1 MERKYAL
8 LSVESNI
15 ENPNTI
21 KHMLATEAVMKALA
35 VRLGEDEDE
44 WGIVGLIHDVDVELT
59 EDDPASHSTLG
70 ADMARDMGANE
81 NVAKAILCH
90 NQMHGIACVTP
101 MEKAL
106 YCTDPL
112 TGLITASVMI
122 RPDQKIAGL
131 TLDSLKK
138 RYDEK
143 RFAAGA
149 NRDQIALC
157 TALGIELDD
166 FLSLG
171 LTAMQAA
178 VDQLG
183 L

>member
-15 ENPNTI
+15 ENVNTI
-21 KHMLATEAVMKALA
+21 KHMLATEAVMIALA
-35 VRLGEDEDE
+35 KRLGEDEDE
-44 WGIVGLIHDVDVELT
+44 WSTTGLIHDVDVELT
-59 EDDPASHSTLG
+59 EDDPHSHSTLG
-70 ADMARDMGANE
+70 ADMARDMGAGE
-81 NVAKAILCH
+81 AVAKAILCH
-90 NQMHGIACVTP
+90 NHEHGIPCVTP

-106 YCTDPL
+106 YAADPL

-149 NRDQIALC
+149 NRDQIATC
-157 TALGIELDD
+157 STLGIELDD
-166 FLSLG
+166 FLEIG
-171 LTAMQAA
+171 LTTMQADA
-178 VDQLG
+178 DQLG